1 MAQLTVDEL
10 KKIPLFENLTD
21 KQLPKLLTIMTY
33 ITFQKDEKIIIDGD
47 LGDSAFIL
55 LEGEIEITKQ
65 MTLLPESMT
74 GTNEKSLIKLKGA
87 YKPTIGELSLF
98 DEHAKRTATVRTLEK
113 SEFASIKRSDFL
125 KLTESDFEIG
135 YRIMMNV
142 SKTLASRLQKAN
154 VDIMKLT
161 TAFTLALT
169 SR

>member
-1 MAQLTVDEL
+1 MNKLTVEDV
-10 KKIPLFENLTD
+10 KKIPLFDSLTD
-21 KQLPKLLTIMTY
+21 QQLPKLLAIMTY
-33 ITFQKDEKIIIDGD
+33 CSFQKDEKIIIDGD

-74 GTNEKSLIKLKGA
+74 GTNEKSLIKLNGS

-98 DEHAKRTATVRTLEK
+98 DEHAKRTATVK
-113 SEFASIKRSDFL
+113 SLQRCDFASITRADFL
-125 KLTESDFEIG
+125 KLTESDYEIG
-135 YRIMMNV
+135 YRIMMNI